1 MKYGFYLPTRGPT
14 ATPDALAALVG
25 RAEALGFHEVMIA
38 DHIVFP
44 VEIDSKY
51 PYTVTGAFPGH
62 GDALEQMTLMA
73 FIAAKTERLRLV
85 TSVMVVPYRNPVA
98 TAKMLATIDVLSEGR
113 VTVGVGVGWMREEF
127 EALHAADFARRG
139 AVTNEYLEIFKK
151 LWTESPAEH
160 AGEFYDFKAI
170 RCEPLPAQKPHPP
183 IWIGGHS
190 RPALRRTARYGNG
203 WHPVGANASVPLP
216 PAELSALIEELKQMT
231 EAEGRNF
238 DDITLS
244 FKAPVYDAGAP
255 PASGER
261 RPFSGSHGEIIED
274 IHTYE
279 ALGISDLI
287 FDFRSPTLAESLER
301 MEQFVEDIMTP
312 AEA

>member
-1 MKYGFYLPTRGPT
+1 MKYGFYLPTRGPS
-14 ATPDALAALVG
+14 ATPDALAAMVN

-62 GDALEQMTLMA
+62 GDALEQMTLMS

-98 TAKMLATIDVLSEGR
+98 TAKMLATIDILSQGR

-127 EALHAADFARRG
+127 EALHSADFDRRG
-139 AVTNEYLEIFKK
+139 AVTNEYIEIFKK
-151 LWTESPAEH
+151 LWTASPTEH
-160 AGEFYDFKAI
+160 DGEFYSFKPI
-170 RCEPLPAQKPHPP
+170 RCEPLPVQRPHPP

-190 RPALRRTARYGNG
+190 RPALRRTARYGDG

-216 PAELSALIEELKQMT
+216 PDELAALIDELKQMT

-244 FKAPVYDAGAP
+244 FKAPFYDSGAA

-261 RPFSGSHGEIIED
+261 RPFSGCNDEIIAD
-274 IHTYE
+274 IHIY
-279 ALGISDLI
+279 ADLGISDLI
-287 FDFRSPTLAESLER
+287 FDFRSDTLAESLDR
-301 MEQFVEDIMTP
+301 MERFAEDIMRP